1 MTASRFTA
9 DFVVL
14 GALGATT
21 AKSAGRL
28 LSMQHMDEK
37 KITLMQGAGL
47 G

>member
-14 GALGATT
+14 GASGATT
-21 AKSAGRL
+21 VKSAGRL
-28 LSMQHMDEK
+28 LSMQHMDEM
-37 KITLMQGAGL
+37 KITLMQGGSL